1 MISVEVP
8 QSERAVVGATDNGP
22 GTARDGVDCGCVA
35 SQTTDLSP
43 TGVERE
49 RERERHRKPLYIW
62 LTIHSM

>member
-49 RERERHRKPLYIW
+49 RERE
-62 LTIHSM
+62 T